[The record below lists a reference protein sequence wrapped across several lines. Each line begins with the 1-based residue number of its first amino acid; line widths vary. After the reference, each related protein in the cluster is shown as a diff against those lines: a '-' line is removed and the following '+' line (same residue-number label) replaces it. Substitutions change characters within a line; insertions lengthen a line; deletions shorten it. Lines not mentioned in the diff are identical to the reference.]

1 MGEINLDNKQLEE
14 AFYLICG
21 PDETLAYQPWIL
33 HKFQTY
39 KVHFTYNVTPRLDH
53 SDTLSRSIEHSAAP
67 IDASMNISQSNQQN
81 MTMNTQQKYQSAKAK
96 IEQYIVSQDLN
107 LGMMFAI
114 MDTNSD
120 SNISYP
126 EFRQKMRAMHIAL
139 DDDESSAFFRRLD
152 MNNTTT
158 IDFDEFVNEF
168 ASMNT

>member
-1 MGEINLDNKQLEE
+1 
-14 AFYLICG
+14 
-21 PDETLAYQPWIL
+21 
-33 HKFQTY
+33 
-39 KVHFTYNVTPRLDH
+39 
-53 SDTLSRSIEHSAAP
+53 
-67 IDASMNISQSNQQN
+67 